1 MYKFDIDYIY
11 IDKKINKQRICLF
24 PKSAESRGYPSYS
37 AAQACSI
44 SWVTRFSRPQM
55 ASRGQKQ
62 KDLEGHRRISRSPS
76 LPVESL
82 PGSRILAKALLQGS
96 LGQAMMAAEE
106 GGPAGKFQGTE
117 GRPQA
122 PDIQAQEIKQRGQAH
137 LESRVSLW
145 RSGYLHL
152 SRRRRL
158 LYVPGPFPAPVFLGL
173 TLSSI
178 LIEHFILSP

>member
-1 MYKFDIDYIY
+1 
-11 IDKKINKQRICLF
+11 
-24 PKSAESRGYPSYS
+24 
-37 AAQACSI
+37 
-44 SWVTRFSRPQM
+44 
-55 ASRGQKQ
+55 
-62 KDLEGHRRISRSPS
+62 
-76 LPVESL
+76 
-82 PGSRILAKALLQGS
+82 
-96 LGQAMMAAEE
+96 MMAAEE
-106 GGPAGKFQGTE
+106 GGPAGKFRGTE

-178 LIEHFILSP
+178 LIEYFILSS